1 MRWHST
7 FHGNGTVPV
16 RHGDARLWII
26 VGYILHTAALAIAAV
41 LAGAGNAFACG
52 EVFKGEIVTSVRE
65 MGATATGESRTY
77 HVIGAGWFRAVE
89 ITKQGGSSDDTTV
102 TLELDGEP
110 MIRTSFAAL
119 KNPWMQL
126 DTPMMGAKVRTEGDT
141 STMTI
146 WYSAELKFTTMA
158 AVRIDVEEEGVDN
171 LRTRTVMNKPGAHEH
186 LAGQSIGATAT
197 AAASLPAFK

>member
-1 MRWHST
+1 MIPASR
-7 FHGNGTVPV
+7 TVAV
-16 RHGDARLWII
+16 L
-26 VGYILHTAALAIAAV
+26 LAAL
-41 LAGAGNAFACG
+41 LAGAGNVFACG
-52 EVFKGEIVTSVRE
+52 EVFKGEIVTSERE

-77 HVIGAGWFRAVE
+77 HVLGAGWFRAVE

-110 MIRTSFAAL
+110 LIRTSFAAL

-141 STMTI
+141 SIMTI
-146 WYSAELKFTTMA
+146 WYSAELKFTAMA
-158 AVRIDVEEEGVDN
+158 AVRIDVQEEGVDN
-171 LRTRTVMNKPGAHEH
+171 LKTRTVMNKPAPHEH
-186 LAGQSIGATAT
+186 LAGQAIGAT